1 MENGF
6 YLGHEPGGY
15 VTQMYDIAEY
25 LNYGEENLMTVR
37 ADATLAVVVEN
48 LPGIFAS

>member
-6 YLGHEPGGY
+6 YLGHEPSGY
-15 VTQMYDIAEY
+15 VTQVYDIAEY

-37 ADATLAVVVEN
+37 ADATLAVVAGN
-48 LPGIFAS
+48 LPETSAS